1 METVS
6 VFPNERDGPL
16 RKENTML
23 RTTYPKEA
31 DHPEEYGNRQQKSS
45 SVQMKHFST
54 FSRPK

>member
-1 METVS
+1 
-6 VFPNERDGPL
+6 
-16 RKENTML
+16 ML

-54 FSRPK
+54 YSRPK